1 MQNKHN
7 AQAPLILA
15 SASPRRRELI
25 AHLNRPYT
33 CTVSNIEEIITKTA
47 PAEVVCELSRQK
59 AEDVAQKA
67 EAGSIVIGADTV
79 VACDGRILGKPK
91 SDKEAKEMLH
101 LLSGRTHSVFTGVTL
116 CQKKEDKIKTESFA
130 EETKVTFY
138 PMTEAEID
146 AYIVSGDCYDK
157 AGAYGIQSG
166 AAIYV
171 RSIEGDYNNVVGLP
185 VAALYHHLCT
195 FETENN

>member
-1 MQNKHN
+1 MQKRQN

-25 AHLNRPYT
+25 GHLNRPFT
-33 CTVSNIEEIITKTA
+33 CTVSDIEEVITKTA

-67 EAGSIVIGADTV
+67 AAGSIVIGADTV
-79 VACDGRILGKPK
+79 VACDGKILGKPK
-91 SDKEAKEMLH
+91 TPVEAKAMLR

-116 CQKKEDKIKTESFA
+116 CQKRKDIIKTESFA

-138 PMTEAEID
+138 PMTEAEIEG
-146 AYIVSGDCYDK
+146 YIATGDCFDK

-171 RSIEGDYNNVVGLP
+171 RFIEGDYNNVVGLP

-195 FETENN
+195 FEAD

>member
-1 MQNKHN
+1 MQKRQNGEP
-7 AQAPLILA
+7 PLILA

-25 AHLNRPYT
+25 GHLNRPFT
-33 CTVSNIEEIITKTA
+33 CTVSDIEEVITKTA

-59 AEDVAQKA
+59 AEDVAQRA
-67 EAGSIVIGADTV
+67 AAGSIVIGADTV
-79 VACDGRILGKPK
+79 VACDGKILGKPK
-91 SDKEAKEMLH
+91 TPEEAKAMLR
-101 LLSGRTHSVFTGVTL
+101 LLSGRTHNVFTGVTL
-116 CQKKEDKIKTESFA
+116 CQKREDSIKTESFA

-138 PMTEAEID
+138 PMTEEEID
-146 AYIVSGDCYDK
+146 AYIATADCYDK
-157 AGAYGIQSG
+157 AGGYGIQSG

-195 FETENN
+195 FEAA

>member
-1 MQNKHN
+1 MQKRQNGEP
-7 AQAPLILA
+7 PLILA

-25 AHLNRPYT
+25 GHLNRPFT
-33 CTVSNIEEIITKTA
+33 CTVSDIEEVITKTA
-47 PAEVVCELSRQK
+47 PSEVVCELSRQK

-67 EAGSIVIGADTV
+67 AAGSIVIGADTV
-79 VACDGRILGKPK
+79 VACDGKILGKPK
-91 SDKEAKEMLH
+91 TPEEAKAMLR
-101 LLSGRTHSVFTGVTL
+101 LLSGRIHNVFTGVTL
-116 CQKKEDKIKTESFA
+116 CQKREDGIKTESFA

-138 PMTEAEID
+138 PMTEEEID
-146 AYIVSGDCYDK
+146 GYIATGDCFDK

-195 FETENN
+195 FDAD

>member
-1 MQNKHN
+1 MQNKQN
-7 AQAPLILA
+7 MQAPLILA

-25 AHLNRPYT
+25 GHLNRPCT
-33 CTVSNIEEIITKTA
+33 CTVSNIEEVITKTA

-79 VACDGRILGKPK
+79 VGCDGKILGKPK
-91 SDKEAKEMLH
+91 NEEEAKEMLQ

-116 CQKKEDKIKTESFA
+116 CQKKEDRLKTESFA

-138 PMTEAEID
+138 PMTEAEIEI
-146 AYIVSGDCYDK
+146 YIASGDCYDK
-157 AGAYGIQSG
+157 AGSYGIQSG

-171 RSIEGDYNNVVGLP
+171 KSIEGDYNNVVGLP
-185 VAALYHHLCT
+185 VAALYHHLYT
-195 FETENN
+195 FENENN

>member
-1 MQNKHN
+1 MQNRQN
-7 AQAPLILA
+7 TQAPLILA

-25 AHLNRPYT
+25 SHLNRPFT
-33 CTVSNIEEIITKTA
+33 CTVSDIEEVITKTA

-67 EAGSIVIGADTV
+67 AAGSIVIGADTV
-79 VACDGRILGKPK
+79 VACDGKILGKPQTPE
-91 SDKEAKEMLH
+91 EAKVMLN

-116 CQKKEDKIKTESFA
+116 CQEKENSIRTESFA

-138 PMTEAEID
+138 PMTETEIEN
-146 AYIVSGDCYDK
+146 YIATGDCFDK

-171 RSIEGDYNNVVGLP
+171 HSIKGDYNNVVGLP
-185 VAALYHHLCT
+185 VAALYHHLLA
-195 FETENN
+195 FERK

>member
-1 MQNKHN
+1 
-7 AQAPLILA
+7 
-15 SASPRRRELI
+15 
-25 AHLNRPYT
+25 
-33 CTVSNIEEIITKTA
+33 
-47 PAEVVCELSRQK
+47 
-59 AEDVAQKA
+59 
-67 EAGSIVIGADTV
+67 
-79 VACDGRILGKPK
+79 
-91 SDKEAKEMLH
+91 MLH

-116 CQKKEDKIKTESFA
+116 CQKKEDKIETESFA

-146 AYIVSGDCYDK
+146 AYIASGDCYDK